1 MLRLLIPI
9 ALLAAIVGA
18 VIGAR
23 RRARRHADTTPDL
36 HQHPERLEQELDA
49 SDDA

>member
-9 ALLAAIVGA
+9 ALVMAIVGVLA
-18 VIGAR
+18 AR

-36 HQHPERLEQELDA
+36 HQHPERLEPNLD
-49 SDDA
+49 STDDA